1 MELSIKKGQI
11 LLNKPQT
18 KKRLIYAGIVILI
31 AFLAI
36 LLFLNLEGFPGHKE
50 FKAFLMKRLVKEEHL
65 SANYNDPHSKPNNL
79 IYVLGGNQNSL
90 NHRFKTAAN
99 LYHKGA
105 AGKIIILSRQ
115 GITEYDP
122 LLKRNLTNNEWAIKR
137 LIELGVEKEDIEAVQ
152 IEEGF
157 FGTLSEAKSIP
168 QIVKERGYRNLIL
181 VSSSYHTMRV
191 WVSFSKFAE
200 DKQVNLFVY
209 GAEDHA
215 NLIGLL
221 FEYFKLII
229 YKEFLL

>member
-1 MELSIKKGQI
+1 MPKS
-11 LLNKPQT
+11 NMKPIFSNQT
-18 KKRLIYAGIVILI
+18 KKASFYIASTIFLTILGTS
-31 AFLAI
+31 
-36 LLFLNLEGFPGHKE
+36 LLLNLEGFPSHKGL
-50 FKAFLMKRLVKEEHL
+50 KALLMNRLVKAAPL
-65 SANYNDPHSKPNNL
+65 PDNFYDSYPQSKNA

-90 NHRFKTAAN
+90 KHRFKTAVS
-99 LYHKGA
+99 LYHQGA
-105 AGKIIILSRQ
+105 VKKIFILSRH

-122 LLKRNLTNNEWAIKR
+122 LLKRNLTNNEWAINK
-137 LIELGVEKEDIEAVQ
+137 LIELGVKKEDIEAVQ

-209 GAEDHA
+209 GAEGHT